1 VGANGYAVALLIA
14 PVLMTATLVALS
26 FVSPAFLPGLVTTD
40 HKTSLLLVSLAV
52 GVSAGIFEELGWTGF
67 AVPTLRRRHGV
78 LATGLIVGVWWSAWH
93 VLPNLWSSRAAAGDL
108 AMSVYLAANAVGIF
122 VGYLTA
128 YRVLMVWLYDRSE
141 NIFLAILMHMSIT
154 SSLLI
159 LNPLYLAGARL
170 QTYSFA
176 LAGAVWLIV
185 AAVVMTNRRQFS
197 RHTRWK
203 RAA

>member
-1 VGANGYAVALLIA
+1 
-14 PVLMTATLVALS
+14 MTATLVALS

-108 AMSVYLAANAVGIF
+108 ATSVYLAAIAVGIF

-128 YRVLMVWLYDRSE
+128 FRVLMVWLYDRTES
-141 NIFLAILMHMSIT
+141 IFLAILMHMSIT

-176 LAGAVWLIV
+176 LACAVWLIV

-197 RHTRWK
+197 RHTCWK